1 MSSRTDY
8 QNIIKLIEK
17 ENDFLI
23 TSHQDPDGDS
33 IGSLI
38 GLYKFLKGIGK
49 RVIAYNEGRLPDKYE
64 FLDTNGEIR
73 FSNTP
78 PEFKPR
84 VAIVLECPDISR
96 TGFVEDM
103 IDDSMTVINID
114 HHPKNMRYGDMNCVD
129 ESASAV
135 AEVLFDI
142 IKSNGH
148 DITPEIAESFY
159 AAIASDT
166 GRFKFTNTSSKCFL
180 TASQLVAAGANP
192 KEVSDKVFS
201 SFNAGTLRLLGNLL
215 VNLELHDNGRICI
228 LKLTLDDLAKYKVKV
243 EDTEG
248 IIDYSLIITGV
259 KVGILFKERDSH
271 TVKVGLRSQNGI
283 DISVFARA
291 HGGGGH
297 ANAAGFNLDINFHD
311 AVARTIKEMAEFL
324 ND

>member
-1 MSSRTDY
+1 MSGPTDY
-8 QNIIKLIEK
+8 QKIIEIIEK
-17 ENDFLI
+17 ENDFLL

-49 RVIAYNEGRLPDKYE
+49 RVVAYNEGRLPDKYK
-64 FLDTNGEIR
+64 FLVSNGEIR
-73 FSNTP
+73 FSQIP
-78 PEFKPR
+78 PEFTPR
-84 VAIVLECPDISR
+84 VAIILECPDISR
-96 TGFVEDM
+96 IGFVKDM
-103 IDDSMTVINID
+103 IDKGMTIINID
-114 HHPKNMRYGDMNCVD
+114 HHPKNMRYGDLNCVD

-148 DITPEIAESFY
+148 DLAPEIAESFY

-166 GRFKFTNTSSKCFL
+166 GRFKFSNTSAKCMS
-180 TASQLVAAGANP
+180 TASQLVAAGAKP
-192 KEVSDKVFS
+192 KDISDKVFS
-201 SFNAGTLRLLGNLL
+201 SFNAGTLKLLGSLL

-228 LKLTLDDLAKYKVKV
+228 LKLTLDDLNKYRVKV

-248 IIDYSLIITGV
+248 IIDYSLLISGV
-259 KVGILFKERDSH
+259 KVGILFKERDAH
-271 TVKVGLRSQNGI
+271 AVKVGLRSQNGI
-283 DISVFARA
+283 DISAYARA

-297 ANAAGFNLDINFHD
+297 ANAAGFTLNESFNG
-311 AVARTIKEMAEFL
+311 AVAKTIAEVAEFL

>member
-1 MSSRTDY
+1 MSSQTEY
-8 QNIIKLIEK
+8 QNIIELIEK
-17 ENDFLI
+17 ENDFLL

-38 GLYKFLKGIGK
+38 GLYKFLKSFGK
-49 RVIAYNEGRLPDKYE
+49 RVVAYNEGRLPDKYK
-64 FLDTNGEIR
+64 FLVTNGEIR
-73 FSNTP
+73 FSKTP

-84 VAIVLECPDISR
+84 VAIILECPDISR
-96 TGFVEDM
+96 TGFVKDM
-103 IDDSMTVINID
+103 IDDSMIIINID
-114 HHPKNMRYGDMNCVD
+114 HHPKNMHYGDLNCVD

-148 DITPEIAESFY
+148 DIAPEIAEPFY
-159 AAIASDT
+159 TAIASDT
-166 GRFKFTNTSSKCFL
+166 GRFKFTNTSSKCFS

-192 KEVSDKVFS
+192 KDLSDKVFS
-201 SFNAGTLRLLGNLL
+201 SFNAGTLKLLGSLL

-228 LKLTLDDLAKYKVKV
+228 LKLTLDDLNKYEVKV

-248 IIDYSLIITGV
+248 IIDYSLLISGV

-283 DISVFARA
+283 DISEYARA
-291 HGGGGH
+291 YGGGGH
-297 ANAAGFNLDINFHD
+297 ANAAGFTLDESLND
-311 AVARTIKEMAEFL
+311 AIAKTIPEMAEFL